1 MTESQHQQSTTPQQE
16 TEAEL
21 AARWD
26 LPDVTLEEQVVAN
39 AMNVRFERTK
49 ADDQDE
55 QLVEE
60 APVLTAEAL
69 EEIRAAAREEGFA
82 EGKQEGF
89 IKGHQQGSEA
99 GHAEGLTQ
107 GLEEGRQ
114 QGLAQGQ
121 AEVEERLQHF
131 DALMRGLYQPQQQI
145 DQMVERE
152 LVQLVTAVAQAVTR
166 HELSCNSQL
175 ILNTLKQGA
184 ELLPF
189 QQQRVRVQLHPDDME
204 VVQNSYSDE
213 QIQQR
218 GWLLEPEAG
227 LNRGDVRMM
236 TEQSDVVID
245 MEQRLAIV
253 SELFLAQLQQLEQP
267 QQPVVSSQ
275 SSPTEAPV
283 ADTDQPQENTSDD
296 PEATP

>member
-1 MTESQHQQSTTPQQE
+1 MTEPDEQQSITPSQE
-16 TEAEL
+16 SEAEL
-21 AARWD
+21 LARWD
-26 LPDVTLEEQVVAN
+26 LPDVTVEEEVVSN
-39 AMNVRFERTK
+39 AMNVSFSRTK
-49 ADDQDE
+49 ADQQNE

-89 IKGHQQGSEA
+89 IKGHQQGTES
-99 GHAEGLTQ
+99 GHAEGLSQ

-121 AEVEERLQHF
+121 AEIEERLQHF
-131 DALMRGLYQPQQQI
+131 DALMRGLYQPQQQL
-145 DQMVERE
+145 DLQVERE

-166 HELSCNSQL
+166 HELNTNPQL

-189 QQQRVRVQLHPDDME
+189 QQQRVRVQLHPADME

-236 TEQSDVVID
+236 TDQSDVSID
-245 MEQRLAIV
+245 MEQRLAKV
-253 SELFLAQLQQLEQP
+253 SDVFLAQLQQLEQP
-267 QQPVVSSQ
+267 QQSMPSNS
-275 SSPTEAPV
+275 EADAQV
-283 ADTDQPQENTSDD
+283 ATTDLNQPPENSENGSESTS
-296 PEATP
+296 